1 MTDTS
6 ATPAPA
12 HSRAVAAA
20 SMPISA
26 EPDPRLP
33 RLAGSAQFNTYMAGG
48 WSAPDRTPTVV
59 AGAAEAAA
67 AHRARLSAS
76 FTGRGMVIA
85 SGLAPTRAN
94 DNDYEFRP
102 DSDFYWLT
110 GCPAED
116 AVLVMTPT
124 AGGHDAVLFVREPFY
139 PGDPGFYS
147 NARFGELWVGS
158 APGPH
163 DWASALL
170 LDTVGASALES
181 ALERL
186 DGAMVGGSPHP
197 VVDAVLRHG
206 PSPQLARTLSELRM
220 VKDEWEIQQLRTAVD
235 LTVSGFASVI
245 PEMPTAIAG
254 AGERWLQGTFD
265 RYARTWA
272 NGVGY
277 STIVGSGRNAAT
289 LHWVRCDG
297 PVNADD
303 LVLLDMGVEARS
315 FYTADVT
322 RTVPASGS
330 FTTVQRD
337 VHDLVEKSHRAG
349 LAAVSPGRLFADFH
363 AEALRVIAEGLHDW
377 GLLPVSVDEALSP
390 DGQHH
395 RRYIV
400 CGIGHHLGLDVHD
413 CAKSRYEK
421 YQSAKLE
428 PGMVLTVEPG
438 LYFHA
443 NDETVPPELRGIG
456 VRLEDDLLVTDSGAD
471 ILSDA
476 LPITADG
483 IEQWFAKHAH

>member
-1 MTDTS
+1 MAENLT
-6 ATPAPA
+6 
-12 HSRAVAAA
+12 AA
-20 SMPISA
+20 SMPMSSS
-26 EPDPRLP
+26 PDPRLP
-33 RLAGSAQFNTYMAGG
+33 RLAGSVEFNAYMAQG
-48 WSAPDRTPTVV
+48 WSTPDRAPSVV
-59 AGAAEAAA
+59 AGAAEASAS
-67 AHRARLSAS
+67 HRARLSAA
-76 FTGRGMVIA
+76 FVGRSIVVA
-85 SGLAPTRAN
+85 SGHAPVRVN

-102 DSDFYWLT
+102 DSNFFWLT
-110 GCPAED
+110 GCTAQD
-116 AVLVMTPT
+116 AVLIMTPT
-124 AGGHDAVLFVREPFY
+124 AGGHDASLYVPEPFY
-139 PGDPGFYS
+139 PGDPRFFS
-147 NARFGELWVGS
+147 NSQFGELWVGS
-158 APGPH
+158 APGPA
-163 DWASALL
+163 DWAAALQ
-170 LDTVGASALES
+170 LDTVGAER
-181 ALERL
+181 LERELQRL
-186 DGAMVGGSPHP
+186 DDPMVAGNVHDLVAATPRRAGSPE
-197 VVDAVLRHG
+197 LL
-206 PSPQLARTLSELRM
+206 QTLSELRM
-220 VKDEWEIQQLRTAVD
+220 VKDAWEIAQLRTAVD

-245 PEMPTAIAG
+245 AEMPTAIGG

-265 RYARTWA
+265 RHARTWA

-297 PVNADD
+297 PVNADE

-330 FTTVQRD
+330 FTSVQRE

-349 LAAVSPGRLFADFH
+349 LAAVTPGRVFADFH

-390 DGQHH
+390 DGQQH

-413 CAKSRYEK
+413 CAKSGYEN
-421 YQSAKLE
+421 YQGAALE

-443 NDETVPPELRGIG
+443 NDETLPPELRGIG

-471 ILSDA
+471 ILSNE
-476 LPITADG
+476 LPITARG
-483 IEQWFAKHAH
+483 IEEWFAGLAG